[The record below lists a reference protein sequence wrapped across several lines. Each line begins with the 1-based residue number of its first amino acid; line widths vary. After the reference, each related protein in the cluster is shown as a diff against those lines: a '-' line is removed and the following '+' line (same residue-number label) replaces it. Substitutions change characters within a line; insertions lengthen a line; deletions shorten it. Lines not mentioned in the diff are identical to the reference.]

1 MGHGWAMSIMSC
13 SDHLRPKIYGILSF
27 GVEISLVSRGAG
39 RSLEFSLWVFALTD
53 GGLMREAS
61 HPWNVGKMLRPPQ
74 RKDHIMVSF
83 MGNSRSFWMLEGRLP
98 HFVYW
103 VCGGIF
109 PMKTG
114 VFYHLTWRYHGD
126 RMGIKPMMIWWISK
140 ICSFSTILRDDWLR
154 WRAYFWDRFKVGKTI
169 YC

>member
-1 MGHGWAMSIMSC
+1 MGKSRIFMGHGWAMSIMSC

-27 GVEISLVSRGAG
+27 VVEISLVSRGAG
-39 RSLEFSLWVFALTD
+39 RSWENAATPSGKGSYHGFIHGKPQIFLDVGWSLT
-53 GGLMREAS
+53 
-61 HPWNVGKMLRPPQ
+61 
-74 RKDHIMVSF
+74 
-83 MGNSRSFWMLEGRLP
+83 

-109 PMKTG
+109 PMKT
-114 VFYHLTWRYHGD
+114 VFFYHLTWRYHGD

-154 WRAYFWDRFKVGKTI
+154 WRAYFWDRFKVGKPI

>member
-27 GVEISLVSRGAG
+27 VVEISLVSRGAG
-39 RSLEFSLWVFALTD
+39 RSWEFSTLGFRLD
-53 GGLMREAS
+53 GGLREAA

-74 RKDHIMVSF
+74 GKDHIMVSF
-83 MGNSRSFWMLEGRLP
+83 MGNPRSFWMLDGRLRIL
-98 HFVYW
+98 FTEFAGA
-103 VCGGIF
+103 CF
-109 PMKTG
+109 PWKRF
-114 VFYHLTWRYHGD
+114 FYHLTWRYHGD

-154 WRAYFWDRFKVGKTI
+154 WRAYFWDRFKVGKPI